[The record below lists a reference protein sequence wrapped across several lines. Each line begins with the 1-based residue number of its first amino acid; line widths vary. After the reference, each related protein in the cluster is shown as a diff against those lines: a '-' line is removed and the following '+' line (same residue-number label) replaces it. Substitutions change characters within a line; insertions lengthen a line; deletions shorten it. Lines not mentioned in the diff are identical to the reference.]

1 MDDRAIDRQIA
12 VGKVEQAFGLFID
25 RFASLDPSRS
35 RGDVARLASDFFAGM
50 IAGVLLDPAA
60 PPNDVAEKAV
70 GAISLVAVANI
81 SRDER
86 FIKEMVSKVAEIR
99 G

>member
-1 MDDRAIDRQIA
+1 MDDKSIEREIA

-70 GAISLVAVANI
+70 GAMSLVAVANI

-86 FIKEMVSKVAEIR
+86 FIKEMVSKVA